1 MARARRRPHTSLK
14 SDVFD
19 RPQAYELFQAM
30 RIVELIA
37 AEENATT
44 NLPVP
49 ETAGRGVDL
58 KRATM
63 RIRSGV
69 PLGFAAIEVASVRR
83 PKGSSQIEL
92 TQTVFGLTG
101 PSGALPHA
109 FSELVH
115 LSVRERNPGLRDF
128 LDLFNN
134 RLSGLYFEAWAKHQ
148 LAAEFERGARLELPR
163 PIDAALRAVVGFG
176 LPSMLDRTAADD
188 NTLVH
193 YGGLLS
199 RNARSA
205 QAVEQL
211 LGGATGLPIR
221 VEQFHA
227 RWLPIAKDDRTLLP
241 APGRPQGS
249 FCRLGDDMVIGE
261 RIYDIQST
269 VRLIVGPVGYSDFR
283 ALLPDGTS
291 SRGFGDLAA
300 VALGPEMSFRLSIEL
315 KPDELPSLRLESQDH
330 PETGS
335 RLGWNTW
342 LYMDK
347 PRQAPARVDIEPPAH
362 LR

>member
-1 MARARRRPHTSLK
+1 
-14 SDVFD
+14 
-19 RPQAYELFQAM
+19 
-30 RIVELIA
+30 
-37 AEENATT
+37 
-44 NLPVP
+44 
-49 ETAGRGVDL
+49 
-58 KRATM
+58 
-63 RIRSGV
+63 
-69 PLGFAAIEVASVRR
+69 
-83 PKGSSQIEL
+83 
-92 TQTVFGLTG
+92 
-101 PSGALPHA
+101 
-109 FSELVH
+109 
-115 LSVRERNPGLRDF
+115 VRERNPGLRDF

-315 KPDELPSLRLESQDH
+315 KPDELPSLRLESRDH

-347 PRQAPARVDIEPPAH
+347 RRQAPARVDIEPPAH

>member
-14 SDVFD
+14 SDVFAH
-19 RPQAYELFQAM
+19 PQAYELFQAM

-37 AEENATT
+37 AEENATSD
-44 NLPVP
+44 LPVP
-49 ETAGRGVDL
+49 ETAERGVDWE
-58 KRATM
+58 RATM

-176 LPSMLDRTAADD
+176 LPSMLGRTATDD

-199 RNARSA
+199 RSARSA

-211 LGGATGLPIR
+211 LRGATGLPIR

-227 RWLPIAKDDRTLLP
+227 RWLPSAEDDRTLLP
-241 APGRPQGS
+241 APDRPQGS

-291 SRGFGDLAA
+291 ARGFGDLAA
-300 VALGPEMSFRLSIEL
+300 VTLGPEMSFRLSIEL
-315 KPDELPSLRLESQDH
+315 KPDELPPLRLESRDH

-342 LYMDK
+342 LHMDK

>member
-315 KPDELPSLRLESQDH
+315 KPDELPSLRLESRDH

>member
-1 MARARRRPHTSLK
+1 LK

-315 KPDELPSLRLESQDH
+315 KPDELPSLRLESRDN

>member
-37 AEENATT
+37 AEENTASD
-44 NLPVP
+44 LPVP
-49 ETAGRGVDL
+49 ETAGRGVDWS
-58 KRATM
+58 RATM
-63 RIRSGV
+63 RVRAGV
-69 PLGFAAIEVASVRR
+69 PLGFAATEVVSVRR
-83 PKGSSQIEL
+83 PKGASPIEL

-128 LDLFNN
+128 LDIFNN
-134 RLSGLYFEAWAKHQ
+134 RLGGLHFEAWAKHR
-148 LAAEFERGARLELPR
+148 LMVELERSARLELPH
-163 PIDAALRAVVGFG
+163 PIDAALRAVIGFG
-176 LPSMLDRTAADD
+176 LPSMLLRTASDD
-188 NTLVH
+188 DTLVH

-199 RNARSA
+199 RGARSA

-211 LGGATGLPIR
+211 LRGATGLPIR
-221 VEQFHA
+221 VEQFHG
-227 RWLPIAKDDRTLLP
+227 RWLPIAESDRSRLP
-241 APGRPQGS
+241 AAERPSGA
-249 FCRLGDDMVIGE
+249 FCRLGEDMVIGE
-261 RIYDIQST
+261 RIHDVQST
-269 VRLIVGPVGYSDFR
+269 VRLVVGPVGYADFR
-283 ALLPDGTS
+283 ALLPDGLGA
-291 SRGFGDLAA
+291 RGFGDLAA

-315 KPDELPSLRLESQDH
+315 LPDELPPLRLERDDH

-342 LYMDK
+342 LHTNR
-347 PRQAPARVDIEPPAH
+347 PRREAASVDIEPPAH

>member
-1 MARARRRPHTSLK
+1 LK

-315 KPDELPSLRLESQDH
+315 KPDELPSLRLESRDH

>member
-1 MARARRRPHTSLK
+1 M
-14 SDVFD
+14 
-19 RPQAYELFQAM
+19 
-30 RIVELIA
+30 
-37 AEENATT
+37 
-44 NLPVP
+44 
-49 ETAGRGVDL
+49 
-58 KRATM
+58 
-63 RIRSGV
+63 
-69 PLGFAAIEVASVRR
+69 
-83 PKGSSQIEL
+83 
-92 TQTVFGLTG
+92 
-101 PSGALPHA
+101 
-109 FSELVH
+109 
-115 LSVRERNPGLRDF
+115 
-128 LDLFNN
+128 
-134 RLSGLYFEAWAKHQ
+134 
-148 LAAEFERGARLELPR
+148 
-163 PIDAALRAVVGFG
+163 
-176 LPSMLDRTAADD
+176 
-188 NTLVH
+188 
-193 YGGLLS
+193 
-199 RNARSA
+199 
-205 QAVEQL
+205 

-315 KPDELPSLRLESQDH
+315 KPDELPSLRLESRDH

>member
-1 MARARRRPHTSLK
+1 
-14 SDVFD
+14 
-19 RPQAYELFQAM
+19 M
-30 RIVELIA
+30 RV
-37 AEENATT
+37 
-44 NLPVP
+44 
-49 ETAGRGVDL
+49 
-58 KRATM
+58 
-63 RIRSGV
+63 RSGV
-69 PLGFAAIEVASVRR
+69 PLGFAATEVASVRR
-83 PKGSSQIEL
+83 PKGSSPIEL

-115 LSVRERNPGLRDF
+115 LSVRARNPGLRDF

-134 RLSGLYFEAWAKHQ
+134 RLSGLHFEAWAKHH
-148 LAAEFERGARLELPR
+148 LTVELERGASLELPR

-176 LPSMLDRTAADD
+176 LPSMRQRTATNDD
-188 NTLVH
+188 TLVH

-199 RNARSA
+199 RGARSA

-211 LGGATGLPIR
+211 LRGATGLPIR
-221 VEQFHA
+221 VEQFDA
-227 RWLPIAKDDRTLLP
+227 RWLPIAEGDRTHLP
-241 APGRPQGS
+241 SPDKPHGS
-249 FCRLGDDMVIGE
+249 FCRLGEDMVIGE
-261 RIYDIQST
+261 RIHDIQST

-283 ALLPDGTS
+283 ALLPDGTG

-315 KPDELPSLRLESQDH
+315 VPDELPPLHLDSEDH

-342 LYMDK
+342 LHTER

>member
-1 MARARRRPHTSLK
+1 LK

-291 SRGFGDLAA
+291 SRGFSDLAA

-315 KPDELPSLRLESQDH
+315 KPDELPSLRLESRDH

>member
-14 SDVFD
+14 SDIFD

-30 RIVELIA
+30 RIVELISAEQNA
-37 AEENATT
+37 ASD
-44 NLPVP
+44 LPVP
-49 ETAGRGVDL
+49 ESAGRGVDW
-58 KRATM
+58 RRSTM
-63 RIRSGV
+63 RIRAGV
-69 PLGFAAIEVASVRR
+69 PLGFAATEILSIRR
-83 PKGSSQIEL
+83 PKGSNPIEL

-101 PSGALPHA
+101 TSGALPHA

-134 RLSGLYFEAWAKHQ
+134 RLSGLYFEAWAKHR
-148 LAAEFERGARLELPR
+148 LTVELERSARLELPH
-163 PIDAALRAVVGFG
+163 PIDASLRAVIGFG
-176 LPSMLDRTAADD
+176 LPSMLGRTASDD
-188 NTLVH
+188 DMLVH

-199 RNARSA
+199 RTARSA

-211 LGGATGLPIR
+211 LRGATNLPIR
-221 VEQFHA
+221 VEQFYG
-227 RWLPIAKDDRTLLP
+227 RWLPIAESDRTRLP
-241 APGRPQGS
+241 SSSRPKGA
-249 FCRLGDDMVIGE
+249 FCRLGDDMVVGE
-261 RIYDIQST
+261 RIHDVQST
-269 VRLIVGPVGYSDFR
+269 VRLIVGPVGYADFR
-283 ALLPDGTS
+283 ALLPDGTG

-315 KPDELPSLRLESQDH
+315 LPDELPSLRLEREDH
-330 PETGS
+330 PETGN

-342 LYMDK
+342 LHADGPRK
-347 PRQAPARVDIEPPAH
+347 RQASVDIEPPAH